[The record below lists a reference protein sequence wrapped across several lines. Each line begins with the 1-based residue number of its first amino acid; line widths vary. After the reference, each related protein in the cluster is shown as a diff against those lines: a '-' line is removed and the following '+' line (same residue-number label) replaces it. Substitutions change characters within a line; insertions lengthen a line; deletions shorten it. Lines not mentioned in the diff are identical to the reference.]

1 MKDFKVKIISP
12 DNEKTELNYFD
23 ILFFCQKKTEEY
35 ISLSHE
41 NLIRFRNF
49 RKNYTI
55 FDPYFDFVIL
65 ELKYI
70 LLNPFFEKD
79 EYLLPYNGK
88 YYINSLYNTSINYD
102 DLINKKPNFSFD
114 FMPATDYNICRN
126 KKTLNKDTRIG
137 FCVDSEG
144 NIYNNDILQR
154 HLKMIHLLLNQHLIK
169 EFGICNKYKHYIEV
183 HGYHRKVDFFSEK
196 LGYMI
201 GFPSNQNTLIFNS
214 KLLTKEQKK
223 YLDLFQ
229 VKYKTKIEDCYRNKF
244 IK

>member
-35 ISLSHE
+35 ISLSDE

-102 DLINKKPNFSFD
+102 DLINKKPTFD

-144 NIYNNDILQR
+144 NIYNNDILQINYISEYFDSKTFVDFSTKYAR
-154 HLKMIHLLLNQHLIK
+154 IKYEDSNGKVHTLNCTDAIGKDYTTKALYFKVPSTLKESKKIDLVYTVNGKKYTYHLKK
-169 EFGICNKYKHYIEV
+169 
-183 HGYHRKVDFFSEK
+183 
-196 LGYMI
+196 
-201 GFPSNQNTLIFNS
+201 
-214 KLLTKEQKK
+214 
-223 YLDLFQ
+223 
-229 VKYKTKIEDCYRNKF
+229 
-244 IK
+244 

>member
-35 ISLSHE
+35 ISLSDE

-88 YYINSLYNTSINYD
+88 YYINSLYNTSSNYD

-114 FMPATDYNICRN
+114 FMPATDYNVCRN
-126 KKTLNKDTRIG
+126 NKILNKDTRIG

-229 VKYKTKIEDCYRNKF
+229 VKYKTKIEDCYQNKF

>member
-1 MKDFKVKIISP
+1 M
-12 DNEKTELNYFD
+12 
-23 ILFFCQKKTEEY
+23 
-35 ISLSHE
+35 
-41 NLIRFRNF
+41 
-49 RKNYTI
+49 
-55 FDPYFDFVIL
+55 
-65 ELKYI
+65 
-70 LLNPFFEKD
+70 
-79 EYLLPYNGK
+79 
-88 YYINSLYNTSINYD
+88 
-102 DLINKKPNFSFD
+102 
-114 FMPATDYNICRN
+114 
-126 KKTLNKDTRIG
+126 
-137 FCVDSEG
+137 
-144 NIYNNDILQR
+144 
-154 HLKMIHLLLNQHLIK
+154 KMIHLLLNQHLIK